1 MFHITMPYM
10 PSNRTDIIV
19 CDKLL
24 TDRKNGDFDTISIL
38 YIQRA
43 NGQKVDVNRYFKES
57 GKSFEEISE
66 TEWYGCFQLHA
77 MREEME
83 HGTRT

>member
-1 MFHITMPYM
+1 MPYM

-19 CDKLL
+19 CDFL
-24 TDRKNGDFDTISIL
+24 TVRKNGDFDTISIL

-66 TEWYGCFQLHA
+66 TEWYGRFQLHA
-77 MREEME
+77 MREEMK